1 MSGVQAKAR
10 YRVLPLP
17 RVQREAKKLLSK
29 EQLREAIRL
38 TKRLRFYPQ
47 IAELSVEPCGSGM
60 ELRIEHPAIGRQGWL
75 RAIFW
80 VHEEKKTIYVTDVF
94 WKKTNKI
101 AIADRVRSDHR
112 IRQLNLLLSAGKAPW
127 KSPES

>member
-1 MSGVQAKAR
+1 MSSSLPKIR

-38 TKRLRFYPQ
+38 TKRLRYFPQ
-47 IAELSVEPCGSGM
+47 IPELSVEPCGAGM
-60 ELRIEHPAIGRQGWL
+60 ELRIEHSVIGQQGWL

-80 VHEEKKTIYVTDVF
+80 VHDATKTIYITDVF
-94 WKKTNKI
+94 WKKSNKI
-101 AIADRVRSDHR
+101 PVADRIRSEHR
-112 IRQLNLLLSAGKAPW
+112 IRQLRLLLGEGRDPWSDSAL
-127 KSPES
+127 

>member
-1 MSGVQAKAR
+1 MSAVQAQAR

-47 IAELSVEPCGSGM
+47 IAELSVEPCGSAM
-60 ELRIEHPAIGRQGWL
+60 ELRIEHPTIGRQGWL

-112 IRQLNLLLSAGKAPW
+112 IRQLKLLLNAGNAPW
-127 KSPES
+127 KSPEL

>member
-112 IRQLNLLLSAGKAPW
+112 IRQLKLLLSAGNAPW
-127 KSPES
+127 KSPEL